1 MTPASRENRARAEP
15 MSQLITFEA
24 FWDGTVPAPRLLVDH
39 REDLVAE
46 RTRAMHRLRWHLHE
60 LLPA

>member
-1 MTPASRENRARAEP
+1 